1 MATVRGQCTAR
12 DGHIH
17 TDSDTKLVTMLLY
30 TNRSWECAS
39 ARLRLLRS
47 TKRLDDYAAEVPA
60 AESTL
65 VIFRNAPNAWHG
77 FAPFHGQRRVIQVN
91 WCPIRA
97 SWRARRHVTASVHFS
112 NVSCR
117 SAPVPLR
124 IETFRNDVGGSA
136 VYKAL
141 SHPLAAPAA
150 HALIERLC
158 AGSSVAIYDPDG
170 IAAAFDTFYPLA
182 GAGIAHYFVQ
192 NVDHLTRN
200 FRGVPAEPVTAIAA
214 HRPQAILVASFDPAK
229 TLAPI
234 RHILLSR
241 QRY

>member
-1 MATVRGQCTAR
+1 MDEPRQMLDYERLIATEVATEPFPYAIVPGFVAADARDEIDADYPKIARSGSFPLSTLSYGPAFAQLIGELTGERMCALVAGKFGIDLEGRPVMTTVRGQCTAR

-91 WCPIRA
+91 WVSDPSVVAREEARHRFSAFFKRLVPERA
-97 SWRARRHVTASVHFS
+97 SA
-112 NVSCR
+112 
-117 SAPVPLR
+117 
-124 IETFRNDVGGSA
+124 
-136 VYKAL
+136 
-141 SHPLAAPAA
+141 AA
-150 HALIERLC
+150 H
-158 AGSSVAIYDPDG
+158 
-170 IAAAFDTFYPLA
+170 
-182 GAGIAHYFVQ
+182 
-192 NVDHLTRN
+192 
-200 FRGVPAEPVTAIAA
+200 
-214 HRPQAILVASFDPAK
+214 
-229 TLAPI
+229 
-234 RHILLSR
+234 
-241 QRY
+241 